1 MLTLSGPQNIFFSI
15 RRTQATSSLKIRE
28 KIETNEQNTRPTRQ
42 DQILASRITVFPIP
56 DAYMPVKNTIND
68 RRDNLLPLDPSNTTT
83 AGPEFS
89 NVTEAKGKN
98 FKTAF
103 INA

>member
-1 MLTLSGPQNIFFSI
+1 MLTSVRTPEYFFSI

-42 DQILASRITVFPIP
+42 DQILASRITIFPIP

-68 RRDNLLPLDPSNTTT
+68 SQDNLLSLDPSNTTT